1 MWCDAGPLR
10 LSKIHGRVLTTLF
23 NAIVRF
29 PKGIELSISFVVRG
43 KVTKQPFHH
52 FDKNVFSLLQMIR
65 PLVRWLGT
73 LHQKRPITLKG
84 IFLSRVPTEI
94 IERNCDWACR
104 GEYVRFLIQLR
115 RKIWFQML
123 TIWSYY
129 LLHRQIDRVQSGAY
143 FNVGDVFVYTLALCS
158 VPIFKKKTLY
168 GDFWE
173 KLPKF
178 SLQ

>member
-1 MWCDAGPLR
+1 MRTYPPSSRASQNALFSDFLAYSDTQCCRVVAQPLR

-23 NAIVRF
+23 NAIVCF

-52 FDKNVFSLLQMIR
+52 FDKNVFSLSPLQMIR

-104 GEYVRFLIQLR
+104 KSTGE
-115 RKIWFQML
+115 MGN
-123 TIWSYY
+123 T
-129 LLHRQIDRVQSGAY
+129 
-143 FNVGDVFVYTLALCS
+143 T
-158 VPIFKKKTLY
+158 
-168 GDFWE
+168 
-173 KLPKF
+173 
-178 SLQ
+178 